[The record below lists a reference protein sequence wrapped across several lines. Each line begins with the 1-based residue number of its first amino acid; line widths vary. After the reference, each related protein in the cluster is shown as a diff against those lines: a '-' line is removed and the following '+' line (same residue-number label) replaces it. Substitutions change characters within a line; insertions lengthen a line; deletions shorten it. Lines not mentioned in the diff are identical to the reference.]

1 MTDSSPCR
9 KKKKLTIA
17 ASKKG
22 VETAEKALIRLGF
35 GSKSNFARSK
45 RLSRSTVTKFFT
57 QSPIVYDSFKGICD
71 SLQLKWEEI
80 LETPGENINSQPI
93 ERQLNPSSDIE
104 EGVKK
109 KMLVRQVNIVENI
122 SQTTKTV
129 ITLKGD
135 INSISNIQV
144 IAAILK
150 EHGGDTIQIT
160 DIQEGSIKLIIE
172 GSQEDIDRLLIKIQ
186 SGELTELDGFPVED
200 AQILAEKVPEEI
212 EVLDLER
219 KTSNPRFTSS
229 YELYDI
235 PSELGSKNFVGRD
248 EEMQQLH
255 GLLQDGSRVA
265 IAAVSGMGG
274 IGKTELAWQYAN
286 FHREHNTYPAGIWWL
301 FVRDNDLAPQV
312 LQKAL
317 RMGIQPPDTLDNL
330 EERLQFCYEEWAKQ
344 TSGNAL
350 LVLDDVNDYP
360 AVQPL
365 LPRNPRFKVLL
376 TARQIVPP
384 PVGCLPLKV
393 LKPEA
398 ALNLLRLTA
407 GDLPGSGLGRID
419 AQLEDAQALC
429 QWLDYLPLGI
439 ELVGR
444 YLRRKRVLSL
454 AEMLQRLQSQRLEAR
469 ALQEAEAGM
478 TARRG
483 VAAAFELSWAELK
496 PPARTLGC
504 LLSVFALAP
513 IPWELVAECLPGWD
527 EEELEDCRDYELLE
541 QSLLSL
547 VEDETSDSGQSGLVQ
562 PRYQLHALIREFFAA
577 KLQGHADA
585 EILRSNFAVTLIAV
599 AKTIPQTVT
608 LKVQERVKEALPHLE
623 VVAEQWSHLLEDNDA
638 VWSFTSLARV
648 AQGQSLWVEAEKWF
662 KACLQMTQQRCGTHH
677 PGTATSLN
685 NLAELYRA
693 MGRYA
698 EAEPLLVRSLWI
710 WEQQLGSDHPQTA
723 LSLNNLATLYYAMER
738 YPEAEALYV
747 RSLSIYEQQPGADHP
762 NTAATLNNL
771 AELYRAMRRYSEA
784 EPLLVRSLAIIE
796 QQVGAE
802 HPQTAMSLNNL
813 ATLYYATG
821 RYAEA
826 EPLLVRSLAIWEQQ
840 LGTDHPHTAQSLYNL
855 AELYRAMRRYSE
867 AEPLLVRSLSIYEQ
881 QLGADHPDTA
891 SSLNS
896 LAGLYKS
903 MGRYAEAEPFYVRA
917 LSIYERH
924 LGADHPDT
932 ATSLNNLA
940 ALYYAMGRYPKAEL
954 LFLRTSEIRFNRL
967 GDNHPDTQTVWSN
980 FIYFLQQPISTG
992 QDSQLSQY
1000 PTTQAIL
1007 QQLRETE

>member
-1 MTDSSPCR
+1 
-9 KKKKLTIA
+9 
-17 ASKKG
+17 
-22 VETAEKALIRLGF
+22 
-35 GSKSNFARSK
+35 
-45 RLSRSTVTKFFT
+45 
-57 QSPIVYDSFKGICD
+57 
-71 SLQLKWEEI
+71 
-80 LETPGENINSQPI
+80 
-93 ERQLNPSSDIE
+93 
-104 EGVKK
+104 
-109 KMLVRQVNIVENI
+109 
-122 SQTTKTV
+122 
-129 ITLKGD
+129 
-135 INSISNIQV
+135 
-144 IAAILK
+144 
-150 EHGGDTIQIT
+150 
-160 DIQEGSIKLIIE
+160 
-172 GSQEDIDRLLIKIQ
+172 
-186 SGELTELDGFPVED
+186 
-200 AQILAEKVPEEI
+200 
-212 EVLDLER
+212 
-219 KTSNPRFTSS
+219 
-229 YELYDI
+229 
-235 PSELGSKNFVGRD
+235 
-248 EEMQQLH
+248 MQQLH

-265 IAAVSGMGG
+265 IAAASGMGG
-274 IGKTELAWQYAN
+274 IGKTELAWQYAT
-286 FHREHNTYPAGIWWL
+286 FHREHNTYPAGIWWV
-301 FVRDNDLAPQV
+301 FVREIDLAPQV

-350 LVLDDVNDYP
+350 LVLDDISDYR
-360 AVQPL
+360 AVQRL
-365 LPRNPRFKVLL
+365 LPRNLRFKVLL

-407 GDLPGSGLGRID
+407 GDLPGNGLGRIH

-444 YLRRKRVLSL
+444 YLRRKRTLSL
-454 AEMLQRLQSQRLEAR
+454 AEMLERLQSQRLEAR

-504 LLSVFALAP
+504 LLSVFAHAP
-513 IPWELVAECLPGWD
+513 IPWELVAECLADWD

-562 PRYQLHALIREFFAA
+562 PRYQLHALIREFFAT
-577 KLQGHADA
+577 KLQGRADA
-585 EILRSNFAVTLIAV
+585 EILGSNFAVALIAV
-599 AKTIPQTVT
+599 AKTISYPVT
-608 LKVQERVKEALPHLE
+608 LEVQERVTEALPHLE
-623 VVAEQWSHLLEDNDA
+623 VVAEQWSHLLEDSDA
-638 VWSFTSLARV
+638 VWSFTSLGWV
-648 AQGQSLWVEAEKWF
+648 AQGQSSWVEAEKWF
-662 KACLQMTQQRCGTHH
+662 KACLQMTQQRCGADH
-677 PGTATSLN
+677 PATATSLN
-685 NLAELYRA
+685 NLADLYRA
-693 MGRYA
+693 MRRYP
-698 EAEPLLVRSLWI
+698 EAEPLLVRALSL
-710 WEQQLGSDHPQTA
+710 WEQQLGPDHPQTA
-723 LSLNNLATLYYAMER
+723 LSLNNLAALYYAMGR
-738 YPEAEALYV
+738 YAEAEPLYV
-747 RSLSIYEQQPGADHP
+747 RSLSIYQQQPGADHP
-762 NTAATLNNL
+762 NTAPTLNNL
-771 AELYRAMRRYSEA
+771 AELYRAIRRYSEA

-796 QQVGAE
+796 QQVGAD
-802 HPQTAMSLNNL
+802 HPHTAISLNNL
-813 ATLYYATG
+813 ALLYRAMR

-840 LGTDHPHTAQSLYNL
+840 LGTDHPHTAQSLNNL

-881 QLGADHPDTA
+881 QLGADPPDTA

-903 MGRYAEAEPFYVRA
+903 MGRYAEAEPFYVRS
-917 LSIYERH
+917 LSIYERQ

-954 LFLRTSEIRFNRL
+954 LFLRTLEISFNRL
-967 GDNHPDTQTVWSN
+967 GDNHPDTQTAWSN
-980 FIYFLQQPISTG
+980 FIYFLQQAISAG
-992 QDSQLSQY
+992 QDSQLSQH

-1007 QQLRETE
+1007 KQLRETE